1 MANQRKKGVKQLTHF
16 DWEHNVEKL
25 RAIAKRRGIAL
36 SELLRELTKEVVEK
50 YGEDYKDYNE
60 DK

>member
-1 MANQRKKGVKQLTHF
+1 MANQRKKGVKQVTHF
-16 DWEHNVEKL
+16 DWEHNTDKL
-25 RAIAKRRGIAL
+25 RAIANRRGISL

-50 YGEDYKDYNE
+50 YGESYKDYNE